1 MLRKDR
7 NKPSVHKHS
16 KKPAAKPSMCEPA
29 IAERISRKL
38 NMTEDI
44 IAKLLDMAGTGSV
57 LKITGILLNTQNV
70 L

>member
-44 IAKLLDMAGTGSV
+44 IAKAPIITGQAGSV
-57 LKITGILLNTQNV
+57 VIC
-70 L
+70 